1 MGSVKLKDL
10 KAYVRYDG
18 SGRVVSG
25 SLVFRK
31 KKPKNGRWVE
41 IPKNLCC
48 NDNPN
53 STTTTT
59 TQGGGG
65 NTPTAWVTYIA
76 GNQENACAQTSGWSF
91 VLYTAG
97 STLGAGV
104 VLYTDAALTTEF
116 NSYQYASILYNNGTL
131 YQLSDLPGDGTIV
144 NVIGAC
150 PTTTTTTTTSAPTLR
165 VAPDSI
171 TACSGGGTVITNYT
185 FTGGTTICN
194 STMITSNDFMSFSP
208 GTQYISDGVNTVV
221 VNISGFGSPYAYP
234 DGECVSCPT
243 TTTTTTLS
251 FGNAGFVS
259 NGITAVCNMQGQ
271 FNLPLTIDPNACSN
285 GGITLNVGTY
295 PDYGIPNGS
304 TIYINLQDGNVIQVQ
319 TFGSSQ
325 MSYGC
330 TSCQT
335 TTTTTTFDPFATTTT
350 TTTFNP
356 PQVVAVENQRWG
368 NTANDACTGVN
379 PPTTFYTTGPLQS
392 GVYIQD
398 GNVLYLDQLLTQP
411 VQYPYIV
418 SPGITRLLDCNNG
431 VLSNQRNC

>member
-48 NDNPN
+48 NGNPS

-76 GNQENACAQTSGWSF
+76 GNQESACTQTSGWNF

-150 PTTTTTTTTSAPTLR
+150 PTILIATNYYSSQDACEGIMAVSTATVYPSNPNLSTGTTLWLDPQFTQPYQSGMAIWVTFSGHPGFAFATQSSMGTTS
-165 VAPDSI
+165 
-171 TACSGGGTVITNYT
+171 
-185 FTGGTTICN
+185 
-194 STMITSNDFMSFSP
+194 
-208 GTQYISDGVNTVV
+208 IS
-221 VNISGFGSPYAYP
+221 YAVP
-234 DGECVSCPT
+234 CPT

-259 NGITAVCNMQGQ
+259 NGITAVCNNQGQ
-271 FNLPLTIDPNACSN
+271 FNLPLSIDPNACSN
-285 GGITLNVGTY
+285 GGITLTSGTY

-330 TSCQT
+330 TSC
-335 TTTTTTFDPFATTTT
+335 PTTTT

-356 PQVVAVENQRWG
+356 FE
-368 NTANDACTGVN
+368 
-379 PPTTFYTTGPLQS
+379 PTTTTTTTAAPVTYRYLATHCNTGAGTIYSSTDGNLDGITIQTSTACFYISIVSSGTAVGPLPS
-392 GVYIQD
+392 YSVISSCRD
-398 GNVLYLDQLLTQP
+398 C
-411 VQYPYIV
+411 
-418 SPGITRLLDCNNG
+418 GI
-431 VLSNQRNC
+431 